1 MIVPNPILGTGLHA
15 LGGIAASAC
24 YTPSNKLKNWSW
36 ETFWLVQ
43 SLFAWIVMPI
53 LLGIFT
59 VPNFFDIL
67 SNAQPDVV
75 LGAFLLGAV
84 YGFGGMAFGLS
95 IKHIGYS
102 LTYTISIGIS
112 AALGTIIPLLLKG
125 TLVEYFSGP
134 GSSIIIIGMLVSVVG
149 VALCGWA
156 GFCKEKDLRGLNN
169 GQKQFKMLGGLLLAL
184 FSGVLSAVF
193 NISLEYGQP
202 ISDVAA
208 QQGAGVFEG
217 NAKMIVSTS
226 GCFVVNIIWFLVVSI
241 KQKSLKEFTS
251 KSGISFSV
259 RCRNFGWSALAGMLW
274 CTQFFFY
281 GLGHVHM
288 GKFQFISWVLHM
300 SMLIFFSFIV
310 GLLLKEWKNV
320 TRRTYLI
327 LLLGLIVLVASF
339 VIMTTGSVFAGA

>member
-43 SLFAWIVMPI
+43 SLFAWIIMPI

-59 VPNFFDIL
+59 VPNFFEIL
-67 SNAQPDVV
+67 SNASSDVV
-75 LGAFLLGAV
+75 WGAFLLGAV

-156 GFCKEKDLRGLNN
+156 GFCKEKDLRTLSN

-193 NISLEYGQP
+193 NISLEHGQP
-202 ISDVAA
+202 ISDMAA

-226 GCFVVNIIWFLVVSI
+226 GCFVVNIIWFLVLSI
-241 KQKSLKEFTS
+241 KQKSLVEFTA
-251 KSGISFSV
+251 KSGIPFAT
-259 RCRNFGWSALAGMLW
+259 RCKNFGWSALAGALW
-274 CTQFFFY
+274 STQFFFY

-288 GKFQFISWVLHM
+288 GRFQFISWVLHM

-310 GLLLKEWKNV
+310 GLLLKEWKDV
-320 TRRTYLI
+320 TKRTYLI
-327 LLLGLIVLVASF
+327 LLLGLVVLVASF
-339 VIMTTGSVFAGA
+339 IIMTMGSVFAGA